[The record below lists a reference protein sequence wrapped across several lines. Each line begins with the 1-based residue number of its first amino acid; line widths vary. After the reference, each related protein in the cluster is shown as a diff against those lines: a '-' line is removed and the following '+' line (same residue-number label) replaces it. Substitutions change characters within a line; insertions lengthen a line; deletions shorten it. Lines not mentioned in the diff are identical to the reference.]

1 MIIAIIG
8 LVLLILF
15 SSFFSSAEMAYSK
28 VNKLTLKKAAENK
41 EKLAIS
47 ANSFVENYPKLLS
60 TLLVGNNIVN
70 IAASS
75 LATALCIQ
83 WFNTPYAPT
92 IAAVGMLVI
101 VLTFGEILPK
111 TIGAKF
117 NYPLS
122 LWFAIPLKIIAWLLT
137 PITFIVN
144 KVIALPAQL
153 WKKKENEPSYTDD
166 ELMKM
171 VETIEEDGLIDEQQS
186 ELIKSAIEFT
196 DATAHEIMIPRVDVF
211 AWNIDD
217 DIQNLI
223 NDENIY
229 NHSRI
234 PVYKN
239 SLDDVVGILNTKLLL
254 KTILAKQE
262 IHIEN
267 MLSEPLYV
275 YKTQAIS
282 SILKELK
289 ASHKHLAIIKDEFG
303 GTMGILTMEDILEEL
318 VGDILDE
325 TDTLEEEYHQVD
337 EHTYI
342 VDGAMNIYDFFDL
355 VDYDDKD
362 FESEYTTIGGWSTEM
377 LEKFPEVKDQFTFEN
392 YLFTILNVEDFRV
405 EKIKVQI
412 LPKELQQDD

>member
-15 SSFFSSAEMAYSK
+15 SAFFSSAEMVYSK
-28 VNKLTLKKAAENK
+28 VNRLSLKKAAENK
-41 EKLAIS
+41 EKLAIQ

-60 TLLVGNNIVN
+60 SLLVGNNLVN

-75 LATALCIQ
+75 IATALCIE
-83 WFNTPYAPT
+83 WFDTPYAPT

-101 VLTFGEILPK
+101 LLTFGEILPK
-111 TIGAKF
+111 SIGAKF
-117 NYPLS
+117 NYRLS
-122 LWFAIPLKIIAWLLT
+122 LIFAIPLKIISFILT
-137 PITFIVN
+137 PITFFVN
-144 KVIALPAQL
+144 KLVSYPAKL
-153 WKKKENEPSYTDD
+153 WEKKENEPSYTDD
-166 ELMKM
+166 ELLKM
-171 VETIEEDGLIDEQQS
+171 VDSIEEDGLIDDKQS

-211 AWNIDD
+211 AFDIDD
-217 DIQNLI
+217 DVSKLTH
-223 NDENIY
+223 DKNIF

-234 PVYKN
+234 PVYKD
-239 SLDDVVGILNTKLLL
+239 SLDDVIGILNTKHLL
-254 KTILAKQE
+254 KAMLANKEINIKEILT
-262 IHIEN
+262 
-267 MLSEPLYV
+267 EPLYV
-275 YKTQAIS
+275 YKTQPIS

-289 ASHKHLAIIKDEFG
+289 ESHRHLAIIKDEFG

-325 TDTLEEEYHQVD
+325 TDPIEEDYHKID
-337 EHTYI
+337 DNTYI

-377 LEKFPEVKDQFTFEN
+377 LEKFPEVNDTFTFEN
-392 YLFTILNVEDFRV
+392 YLFTILEVEEFRV
-405 EKIKVQI
+405 EKIQVQI
-412 LPKELQQDD
+412 LPREEDE